1 MVGMT
6 GLHFIL
12 GKYLKTSML
21 GKKKKFNLFLL
32 FLLTFPIYLTS
43 GTCWSY
49 NGADL
54 RPYLHPSYGK
64 ESILAPNTTESP
76 FNLTN
81 QSTSFMDLGKNVT
94 KVPFDLSWPTAT
106 QNSTLIVNKTPAPT
120 SSDTSNLN
128 VENNNSLHGIKF
140 QALSIATVAAFLF
153 ISNIGWVALNQVICA
168 ELLPKEIHR
177 SANILIVG
185 FSFLSAFIS
194 IKMFADLVQSLDAGH
209 TFYLFGGIC
218 GVATL
223 FTLFFVPE
231 TSQI

>member
-1 MVGMT
+1 M
-6 GLHFIL
+6 
-12 GKYLKTSML
+12 YLEKDGGYRKTQRLSSIRL
-21 GKKKKFNLFLL
+21 SIFL
-32 FLLTFPIYLTS
+32 IS

-54 RPYLHPSYGK
+54 RPYLHPSYAK
-64 ESILAPNTTESP
+64 ETTLALNATESTYDS
-76 FNLTN
+76 TN
-81 QSTSFMDLGKNVT
+81 TSTSFMDLDKNIT
-94 KVPFDLSWPTAT
+94 ITSSAPLALSTATPESTFNMTSTPDPTAS
-106 QNSTLIVNKTPAPT
+106 NT
-120 SSDTSNLN
+120 SYLSNN
-128 VENNNSLHGIKF
+128 NNNSQHGIKF

-218 GVATL
+218 GFATI
-223 FTLFFVPE
+223 FTLFVVPE
-231 TSQI
+231 TSQL

>member
-1 MVGMT
+1 MIV
-6 GLHFIL
+6 
-12 GKYLKTSML
+12 S
-21 GKKKKFNLFLL
+21 N
-32 FLLTFPIYLTS
+32 S
-43 GTCWSY
+43 
-49 NGADL
+49 
-54 RPYLHPSYGK
+54 
-64 ESILAPNTTESP
+64 TTVNFDVTTP
-76 FNLTN
+76 
-81 QSTSFMDLGKNVT
+81 STSLIDLNRNITIT
-94 KVPFDLSWPTAT
+94 KSDPLISLTTQPSSISNAT
-106 QNSTLIVNKTPAPT
+106 EITV
-120 SSDTSNLN
+120 SSSLETNALPL
-128 VENNNSLHGIKF
+128 VENNVNHGIKF

-218 GVATL
+218 GFATL

-231 TSQI
+231 TSQL